1 MYLSYTISLRLSCLE
16 LLRPL
21 GGVYLSLSSSL
32 GSFPPLFLQNFLVT
46 FFLSSSGT
54 PVVQMLVGLVV
65 SLGLIGSV
73 PISSLFFF
81 LYLPG

>member
-1 MYLSYTISLRLSCLE
+1 MCVFKSVIKF
-16 LLRPL
+16 
-21 GGVYLSLSSSL
+21 GKSS
-32 GSFPPLFLQNFLVT
+32 PLFLQKFLVT

-54 PVVQMLVGLVV
+54 PIVQMLVGLLV